1 MVRRPW
7 QRAAGPRAG
16 VEAEGGTGLWRGRVG
31 WYAAMDLSAFEE
43 NDWDRDVTLQAGL
56 VLRERGLART
66 YRLGAEY
73 YEGRPW
79 MGEFFQD
86 RERYLA
92 FGIWFDL

>member
-1 MVRRPW
+1 
-7 QRAAGPRAG
+7 
-16 VEAEGGTGLWRGRVG
+16 
-31 WYAAMDLSAFEE
+31 
-43 NDWDRDVTLQAGL
+43 VTLQAGL